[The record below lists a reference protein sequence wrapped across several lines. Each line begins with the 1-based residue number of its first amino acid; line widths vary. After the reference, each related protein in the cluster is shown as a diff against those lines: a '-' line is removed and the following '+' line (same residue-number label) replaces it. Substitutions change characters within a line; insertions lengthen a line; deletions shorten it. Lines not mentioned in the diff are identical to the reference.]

1 MEFHQTWLEEA
12 INWLDFEWDWGG
24 GGCEP
29 PFPPPPSNFVYLC
42 NNSSITSWNF
52 IRLGGKVKYDVAINW
67 LDFEWDYIAGGG
79 GGGGGQIWNVL
90 SYYEFY
96 KNA

>member
-1 MEFHQTWLEEA
+1 MRL
-12 INWLDFEWDWGG
+12 GG
-24 GGCEP
+24 GGGASPRP
-29 PFPPPPSNFVYLC
+29 PPPPPPSDFVYFC

-52 IRLGGKVKYDVAINW
+52 IRLGGKVKYDVAINY
-67 LDFEWDYIAGGG
+67 LYLEWDYIAGGG
-79 GGGGGQIWNVL
+79 GGGGDQIWNVL

>member
-12 INWLDFEWDWGG
+12 INW
-24 GGCEP
+24 
-29 PFPPPPSNFVYLC
+29 C

-67 LDFEWDYIAGGG
+67 LDFEWDYIAGGD
-79 GGGGGQIWNVL
+79 QIWNVL

>member
-1 MEFHQTWLEEA
+1 MECYQTWWEGQVRRG
-12 INWLDFEWDWGG
+12 N
-24 GGCEP
+24 
-29 PFPPPPSNFVYLC
+29 
-42 NNSSITSWNF
+42 
-52 IRLGGKVKYDVAINW
+52 INW

-79 GGGGGQIWNVL
+79 GDQIWNVL

>member
-24 GGCEP
+24 GGASP
-29 PFPPPPSNFVYLC
+29 RPPPPSDCVYLC
-42 NNSSITSWNF
+42 NNSSINSWNF

-79 GGGGGQIWNVL
+79 GGKQIWNVL